1 MATLAQYVATP
12 KIGAN
17 FTNTAE
23 ANFTTTFK
31 TPVNAVT
38 VFTAGANGSRIDQ
51 VNVAGLGATVASQ
64 LRLFIYDGTNY
75 RFLKDVAISAI
86 TPSTTTSAFNSSL
99 CTQYNPELFP
109 ILLPTGHSLRA
120 TLSTAQTNDG
130 VMITAIGGD
139 F

>member
-1 MATLAQYVATP
+1 MAVSAQYVGTP
-12 KIGAN
+12 KIGSN

-31 TPVNAVT
+31 TPANAVT
-38 VFTAGANGSRIDQ
+38 VFSAGTSGSRIDQ
-51 VNVAGLGATVASQ
+51 INVAGLGITVASQ

-75 RFLKDVAISAI
+75 RFLKDIPITAV
-86 TPSTTTSAFNSSL
+86 TPSTTQSAFNSSL
-99 CTQYNPELFP
+99 CTQYNPELLP
-109 ILLPTGHSLRA
+109 ILLPIGYSLRA
-120 TLSTAQTNDG
+120 TLSTAQTTDG

>member
-1 MATLAQYVATP
+1 MASSAQYVASP
-12 KIGAN
+12 KIGAI

-31 TPVNAVT
+31 TPSNAVT
-38 VFTAGANGSRIDQ
+38 VFTAGTSGSRIDQ
-51 VNVAGLGATVASQ
+51 VNVSGLGITVASQ
-64 LRLFIYDGTNY
+64 LRLFIHDGTNF
-75 RFLKDVAISAI
+75 RFLRDIPITAI
-86 TPSTTTSAFNSSL
+86 TPSTTLSAFNASL
-99 CTQYNPELFP
+99 CSQYNPELFP
-109 ILLPTGHSLRA
+109 ILLPTGYSLRA